1 MGNCSGVSIFD
12 QFCFHGIRC
21 LFQNQLWKLMLKHFF
36 FSWFFLHHM
45 MVKLCRS
52 PFLRLYLSEIETQFK
67 GNFSMTRFCIC
78 FFFSLVMCFHILDT
92 WETILPFT
100 NQKFAFILLCRC
112 CNCSKD
118 TEEHKDCE
126 YTQSITPTFSFF
138 HRFCLVHTE
147 KSGHPL

>member
-1 MGNCSGVSIFD
+1 MPFSKSALETYVKTFFFFF
-12 QFCFHGIRC
+12 QLTFFFFFFCFVFC
-21 LFQNQLWKLMLKHFF
+21 VCVY
-36 FSWFFLHHM
+36 HM
-45 MVKLCRS
+45 MAKLCRS

-67 GNFSMTRFCIC
+67 GIFSMTRFCIC
-78 FFFSLVMCFHILDT
+78 FFFSLIMCFHIFDT
-92 WETILPFT
+92 CETILPFT

-118 TEEHKDCE
+118 TEEHRDCE

-138 HRFCLVHTE
+138 HRFCVVHTE